1 MNKILGILNLIIMI
15 ACCSLLNVS
24 INRLIKISEETL
36 KYQQPEAIRVI
47 ADEKFILDKEL

>member
-1 MNKILGILNLIIMI
+1 MLVILNLIVMI
-15 ACCSLLNVS
+15 GCCTFLNFS
-24 INRLIKISEETL
+24 INKLIKISEETL